1 MANGLGMP
9 PGVAHNPYQFGGGGL
24 PQGYGGGGGMPG
36 MIPQLGGFAPFAAPA
51 IQGLFSSV
59 GLIPGQF
66 AGTQNL
72 YDQQRQALLL
82 QQQQAFVQQASQA
95 DMPTYI
101 NMLRNMGMTNPG
113 NIATAAQGIS
123 GMMPMLG
130 QMMPQ
135 QIDALHGGMGSAT
148 VMAGGMWQ
156 GGRFGADPLTGRMG
170 MSPNS
175 LQQYHGGIA
184 ASYFQPGGLQA
195 MHGFGM
201 GAAGQMFSEMQ
212 QRGYMP
218 EQGFGQGSMPQNTQ
232 RIVQKMQGMSG
243 ALRAMQDIFGAEGR
257 TGSISELFQ
266 GLEQMTQGAAFQ
278 MTPARMEGLVRRAH
292 ATATTTQVGM
302 DAIMATSAAAAQAGD
317 PLGVR
322 RDISAQAGQFGVVHG
337 AAIRSGGWQ
346 GVQGAADESTIR
358 VMRARVAARGANS
371 QIANSQAAI
380 LRAVEANP
388 ALANGRMGRIA
399 EAIRSGQTTVDGQ
412 PLANFLTPG
421 GLSNLLQSEVS
432 SGNMSQDSANLVRE
446 NTRDTITN
454 QQYIADN
461 GIMENTARMQGQVDV
476 SRRIFDPAAGRAIVR
491 TLAGAGIGDRRQRR
505 RIAMQ
510 LRPIISRA
518 VMDAGPEDIRTP
530 AAFRSYITSK
540 IRGPL
545 ARLGISGS
553 KADEMAGNI
562 ASRTWADANR
572 RAQRAGYG
580 NATQMVQLFG
590 NQAGGDAAAISAQRN
605 DTQRQ
610 QTAMSSIT
618 PTGGPIRRLMTALSD
633 PNVGNRDLGEVIG
646 EVLGGIPAD
655 AVTDAMRGD
664 QSRLDKLNK
673 DLADPNISADQRKVL
688 MSQRND
694 VMGRLREGVMSI
706 RRGQGGALAEAHARG
721 EQVDPGKIMT
731 HAAEMSADTK
741 WGEGTTARG
750 RSVQSELAKKQ
761 KALQDL
767 ARGKRGGLAG
777 LLQQKGEEGDKAREL
792 MKGITSD
799 MAAINKGGDALEKQG
814 MSYDAHDVMSGK
826 TPRSGQH
833 ARPTGRPE
841 TTTAEGEES
850 AQKRDEVAFSIGNL
864 YVKTDGS
871 GSLSLESSSRTS

>member
-1 MANGLGMP
+1 MANGIGMP
-9 PGVAHNPYQFGGGGL
+9 PGVAHNQYQSGGGL
-24 PQGYGGGGGMPG
+24 PQGYGGGGGIPG
-36 MIPQLGGFAPFAAPA
+36 MIPQLGGLAPFAAPA
-51 IQGLFSSV
+51 VQGLFSSV

-66 AGTQNL
+66 SGTQNL
-72 YDQQRQALLL
+72 YDQQRQSLLL
-82 QQQQAFVQQASQA
+82 QQQQSFVQQASQA
-95 DMPTYI
+95 DMPTYY
-101 NMLRNMGMTNPG
+101 NMLRNAGMTNPG

-123 GMMPMLG
+123 SMMPVLG
-130 QMMPQ
+130 QMFPQ
-135 QIDALHGGMGSAT
+135 QVDAMHGGMGSAT
-148 VMAGGMWQ
+148 VMASGMWQ
-156 GGRFGADPLTGRMG
+156 GGRFGVDPLTGRMG
-170 MSPNS
+170 MSPDS
-175 LQQYHGGIA
+175 LKQYHSGMA
-184 ASYFQPGGLQA
+184 TAYNRPGGQEA

-201 GAAGQMFSEMQ
+201 GSAGQMFSEMQ

-218 EQGFGQGSMPQNTQ
+218 EQGFGQGSMPRNTQ
-232 RIVQKMQGMSG
+232 GIVKKIQGMSG

-257 TGSISELFQ
+257 TGSIAELFK
-266 GLEQMTQGAAFQ
+266 GLEQMTQGASFQ

-302 DAIMATSAAAAQAGD
+302 DTIMATSAAAAQAGD

-322 RDISAQAGQFGVVHG
+322 RDISAQAGQLGVVHG
-337 AAIRSGGWQ
+337 AAIRTGGWQ

-358 VMRARVAARGANS
+358 VMRARTAARGANS

-388 ALANGRMGRIA
+388 SLANGKMGRIA

-421 GLSNLLQSEVS
+421 GLSNLLQGQVS
-432 SGNMSQDSANLVRE
+432 SGSMSQDSANLVRE

-476 SRRIFDPAAGRAIVR
+476 SRRIFDPAAGRAVVR
-491 TLAGAGIGDRRQRR
+491 TLAGAGIGDRKSRR

-518 VMDAGPEDIRTP
+518 IMDAGPEDIRNP
-530 AAFRSYITSK
+530 AAFRAYITSK

-545 ARLGISGS
+545 SRLGISGS

-580 NATQMVQLFG
+580 NATVLLQLTG

-610 QTAMSSIT
+610 QTAMSGVT

-633 PNVGNRDLGEVIG
+633 PNIGDRDLGDVIG
-646 EVLGGIPAD
+646 EVMGGIPEGS
-655 AVTDAMRGD
+655 VTDAMRGD
-664 QSRLDKLNK
+664 QDRLRALNK

-688 MSQRND
+688 MGKRD
-694 VMGRLREGVMSI
+694 EVMGSLRKQVMQI
-706 RRGQGGALAEAHARG
+706 RRKQGIAAGRGYALVEAEAWQMGPGQKGRG
-721 EQVDPGKIMT
+721 AHLGEKILKY
-731 HAAEMSADTK
+731 AEEMSADTDFADTL
-741 WGEGTTARG
+741 GESGKAVMGSFT
-750 RSVQSELAKKQ
+750 KKQ
-761 KALQDL
+761 KRLREM
-767 ARGKRGGLAG
+767 ARDHEGGLEG
-777 LLQQKGEEGDKAREL
+777 LLGDQGEKGDKAREL
-792 MKGITSD
+792 MQG
-799 MAAINKGGDALEKQG
+799 INKDMRALDEGGERLETRAETLEK
-814 MSYDAHDVMSGK
+814 
-826 TPRSGQH
+826 
-833 ARPTGRPE
+833 
-841 TTTAEGEES
+841 AEGQAGRGQRWET
-850 AQKRDEVAFSIGNL
+850 R
-864 YVKTDGS
+864 
-871 GSLSLESSSRTS
+871 